1 MNLGKDE
8 QRPKG
13 KGMRRNQRRAASAPT
28 CRRHV
33 WLDGG
38 WPIRQSLFG
47 GIAGAPNAVRR
58 GWAEWP
64 IPRSQDTR
72 AARTVWEKK
81 QRAVG
86 PLLHSSP
93 RSAKLTTSL
102 PATIR

>member
-8 QRPKG
+8 QRPTSQR
-13 KGMRRNQRRAASAPT
+13 MRRNQRRAASAPT

-58 GWAEWP
+58 GWAEKP
-64 IPRSQDTR
+64 IPWSQDTR
-72 AARTVWEKK
+72 AARTIKKK
-81 QRAVG
+81 QRG
-86 PLLHSSP
+86 PKP
-93 RSAKLTTSL
+93 SL
-102 PATIR
+102 PT